1 MKQMGAETEGDCSKL
16 KQGTPPPPPPP
27 PKFWVA
33 TKPVVKMTIMVSV
46 TNQEIA
52 KFWRQKRM
60 EEEDHL
66 LAAIKAAARIRAR
79 KLSEDDYKRFVESLK
94 EDDDSKENNENANS
108 SSKNDEN
115 NKELHVGIKDWWTK
129 SKYAYLNQPAIESM
143 DTPKLRASTYIPN
156 FCNYK
161 PPPPPTTSFGIF

>member
-1 MKQMGAETEGDCSKL
+1 MKQMGAETEGGFSKL
-16 KQGTPPPPPPP
+16 KQGTPPPPPA
-27 PKFWVA
+27 KFWVA

-79 KLSEDDYKRFVESLK
+79 KLSEDAYKRFVESLK

-108 SSKNDEN
+108 SSKNNEN
-115 NKELHVGIKDWWTK
+115 NKELHVGIKDWFVK
-129 SKYAYLNQPAIESM
+129 FF
-143 DTPKLRASTYIPN
+143 N
-156 FCNYK
+156 FIVLLMNGRNEPK
-161 PPPPPTTSFGIF
+161 PPKMFLCFIQMNYIQC